1 MDCTGRWI
9 EKIVACKRTT
19 TNCQTTTYLSGHEL
33 FESRLG
39 VFRPQEGRTRTGA
52 YMFKY
57 TTQKYLA
64 HAVGSVREKSNI
76 RIAACHPRKRTRKVM
91 GQSGGLQI
99 LSWRRP

>member
-57 TTQKYLA
+57 TTQKYHA
-64 HAVGSVREKSNI
+64 HAVGSVREKPNI
-76 RIAACHPRKRTRKVM
+76 RIAACRPRKRTRKVM

-99 LSWRRP
+99 LS